1 MKSKHFLIFS
11 LILTIS
17 AFGVSASAFVSTGFD
32 LNNEKIFTCKEPG
45 LSYYSIDLVT
55 TKNIPGT
62 GQAGGK
68 AVMKFDSSPF
78 GISITKDGSYRHLLD
93 IKLGNIK
100 NHKKGRFVAWVTT
113 PSLDQTKLIGSLDQ
127 EYTVSGEVSWNKY
140 IVVITLEVSTPEDGQ
155 IWQGPIAFR
164 GMSRSGL
171 MHTMAGHGPFEQEP
185 CAKYGYY

>member
-1 MKSKHFLIFS
+1 MKSNHILIFS
-11 LILTIS
+11 LILTSLI
-17 AFGVSASAFVSTGFD
+17 FGAAASAFAAEGVD
-32 LNNEKIFTCKEPG
+32 LDEEKIPTCKDSG
-45 LSYYSIDLVT
+45 SSYYSIDLVT

-62 GQAGGK
+62 GQAKGK
-68 AVMKFDSSPF
+68 AVMKFDGSPF
-78 GISITKDGSYRHLLD
+78 GISVTKDGFYRHRLD
-93 IKLGNIK
+93 IQLENIK
-100 NHKKGRFVAWVTT
+100 NPKDGRFVAWVTT

-127 EYTVSGEVSWNKY
+127 EYLVSGEVSWNKY
-140 IVVITLEVSTPEDGQ
+140 IVVITLEESTPENGQ

>member
-1 MKSKHFLIFS
+1 MKSNRFLIFS
-11 LILTIS
+11 LILTSSILG
-17 AFGVSASAFVSTGFD
+17 ARASAFTPNGSDVNG
-32 LNNEKIFTCKEPG
+32 EKIFTCKESGPA
-45 LSYYSIDLVT
+45 YYSIDLVT

-78 GISITKDGSYRHLLD
+78 GISITKDGSYRHRLD
-93 IKLGNIK
+93 VKLGNIK

-113 PSLDQTKLIGSLDQ
+113 PSLDETKLIGSLDQ
-127 EYTVSGEVSWNKY
+127 NYTVSGEVSWNKY
-140 IVVITLEVSTPEDGQ
+140 IVVITLEESEPDNWQ